1 MLGTLVPARRRRRI
15 GGHGNETQ
23 TPPPGAGATF
33 FMTFFSGCTKLPPV
47 VARRGWRAWA
57 IVSEFLEFVDVSKRY
72 GDIKAVD
79 HVSLSVRRGEF
90 FSLLGPSGCGKT
102 TLLRILAGFEQ
113 PDTGRVLLD
122 GTDITDLPP
131 FQRKVNTIFQ
141 SYALFPHL
149 SVWDNIAFG
158 LKVARRPRREIK
170 EEVEKM
176 LRLIQMEDQA
186 WKKPDQISGGQK
198 QRVAVARALVNKPR
212 VLLLD
217 EPLAALDLK
226 LRQRML
232 IELDLIH
239 DEVGITFLYV
249 THDQGEAMSLSDR
262 IAVMQ
267 AGKIEQIGAPAEIY
281 EAPRSSFV
289 AAFIGDTN
297 FFDGVVA
304 EPLAEPGLLR
314 GLPPVAGNKDY
325 SRLRIED
332 FPDLECFNDKQIREG
347 EHVFLSIRPEKLRI
361 SRERP
366 ESRPHL
372 NALRGVVEDVIYLGA
387 QTKYWVRVGD
397 YRISV
402 VVQHSRFLLDEKP
415 IRWREPVWLSW
426 HADDGFMLE
435 KYSAQDEQLIELP
448 PEQVGAGNGAS

>member
-1 MLGTLVPARRRRRI
+1 
-15 GGHGNETQ
+15 
-23 TPPPGAGATF
+23 
-33 FMTFFSGCTKLPPV
+33 
-47 VARRGWRAWA
+47 
-57 IVSEFLEFVDVSKRY
+57 VSEFLEFEDVSKHY
-72 GDIKAVD
+72 GPVKAVD
-79 HVSLSVRRGEF
+79 QVSLTVKQGEF

-113 PDTGRVLLD
+113 PDTGRVLLGGED
-122 GTDITDLPP
+122 VTDLPP
-131 FQRKVNTIFQ
+131 YERKVNTIFQ

-158 LKVARRPRREIK
+158 LKVAKRPKREIK
-170 EEVEKM
+170 EEVAKM
-176 LRLIQMEDQA
+176 LALIQMEDQA

-198 QRVAVARALVNKPR
+198 QRVAIARALVNKPR

-262 IAVMQ
+262 IAVMKL
-267 AGKIEQIGAPAEIY
+267 GKIEQLGTPAEIY

-297 FFDGVVA
+297 FFDGTVA
-304 EPLAEPGLLR
+304 EPLEKNSVLDGFLA
-314 GLPPVAGNKDY
+314 VAVDKDY
-325 SRLRIED
+325 SRLKIED
-332 FPDLECFNDKQIREG
+332 FPDLECYNDKQIKEG
-347 EHVFLSIRPEKLRI
+347 EHVFLSIRPEKLSI

-366 ESRPHL
+366 EPAPHL
-372 NALRGVVEDVIYLGA
+372 NAIEGRVEDVIYLGS
-387 QTKYWVRVGD
+387 QTKYWVRTGD
-397 YRISV
+397 YRTSV
-402 VVQHSRFLLDEKP
+402 IRQHSRFLLDEKP
-415 IRWREPVWLSW
+415 IRWGEKVWISW

-435 KYSAQDEQLIELP
+435 KYSAQDENLIQLP
-448 PEQVGAGNGAS
+448 PEEVGETTEGNQILARALPEAAGAGRAPAGMAPR